1 MKDSMKEQSTVDIKR
16 GICCF
21 KFAEM
26 MLGLNMGV
34 SVPFQGVLELLE
46 VVAKNGGDPAM
57 DFFVAVCVG
66 HRIHEHGDTL
76 QVAIDFAEWSGVPD
90 LHIKARPATASDI
103 ISDCDINRELT
114 KAIMVGTTTLPAD
127 VAAEVKAMAVVAK
140 IPANFTDAQTIVT
153 LHNIKTHGD
162 SLEEAVK
169 FATGDSV
176 FAQAARDGRLN

>member
-1 MKDSMKEQSTVDIKR
+1 
-16 GICCF
+16 
-21 KFAEM
+21 
-26 MLGLNMGV
+26 
-34 SVPFQGVLELLE
+34 
-46 VVAKNGGDPAM
+46 
-57 DFFVAVCVG
+57 
-66 HRIHEHGDTL
+66 
-76 QVAIDFAEWSGVPD
+76 
-90 LHIKARPATASDI
+90 
-103 ISDCDINRELT
+103 
-114 KAIMVGTTTLPAD
+114 MVGTTTLPAD